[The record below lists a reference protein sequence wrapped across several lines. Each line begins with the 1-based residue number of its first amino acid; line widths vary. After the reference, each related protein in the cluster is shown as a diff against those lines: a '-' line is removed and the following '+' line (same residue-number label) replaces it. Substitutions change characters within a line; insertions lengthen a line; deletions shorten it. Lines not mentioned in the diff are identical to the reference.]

1 MSEPG
6 FIFNKQWHGRC
17 FICGTLSDEYD
28 TAKRLCMKCRDRYR
42 RHPFFEKVS
51 DLKTCF
57 ATIMPEV
64 AGITAENL
72 NRGFSDLFLGTGK
85 EDFLPKTLLEKIFPS
100 DPKLP
105 CGQPALVE
113 AKSLARFAGF
123 GSAWILDL
131 SPYIWSGTL
140 KDLRSWAV
148 LSVAIEHQIRH
159 LAVWTAGNAGLSL
172 AKLVHRWNVTQ
183 RDEKQRKTVY
193 CPVDTSVP
201 PEVVVTLRSLQCRV
215 APISTGRGAV
225 LSRGQVYQVVS
236 SMVGEQADYWQVTDG
251 WDGVG
256 IFIYSLLARQCVYLL
271 RRQLRQVR
279 SIDPDKM
286 YILLP
291 LGTGNFLL
299 GFYRGLE
306 AFGDK
311 RPKLVAAL
319 PHGDNVMTPFLPL
332 ESRENSRPR
341 VGPAEPVAPK
351 LTGFYSP
358 LSPCLWRLT
367 LDGRFDDP
375 KAMEFITVDRAAQIE
390 VAARVF
396 ALTSE
401 RGVASEPSALIA
413 FGALRELGERIRSYR
428 RGRKRSTVLVVN
440 SGFGIM
446 GTEEQEFYAK
456 SIFAFR

>member
-1 MSEPG
+1 M
-6 FIFNKQWHGRC
+6 
-17 FICGTLSDEYD
+17 
-28 TAKRLCMKCRDRYR
+28 
-42 RHPFFEKVS
+42 
-51 DLKTCF
+51 
-57 ATIMPEV
+57 
-64 AGITAENL
+64 
-72 NRGFSDLFLGTGK
+72 
-85 EDFLPKTLLEKIFPS
+85 
-100 DPKLP
+100 
-105 CGQPALVE
+105 
-113 AKSLARFAGF
+113 
-123 GSAWILDL
+123 
-131 SPYIWSGTL
+131 
-140 KDLRSWAV
+140 
-148 LSVAIEHQIRH
+148 
-159 LAVWTAGNAGLSL
+159 
-172 AKLVHRWNVTQ
+172 
-183 RDEKQRKTVY
+183 
-193 CPVDTSVP
+193 
-201 PEVVVTLRSLQCRV
+201 
-215 APISTGRGAV
+215 
-225 LSRGQVYQVVS
+225 
-236 SMVGEQADYWQVTDG
+236 TDG

-367 LDGRFDDP
+367 LDKRFDDP
-375 KAMEFITVDRAAQIE
+375 KAVEFITVDRAAQIE

-396 ALTSE
+396 ALTGE

-413 FGALRELGERIRSYR
+413 FGALRELGERIQSYR
-428 RGRKRSTVLVVN
+428 RGRKRSVALVVN